1 MRLPTYLSRL
11 LNCLNVHLPMDEGR
25 RNAANQNKKRC
36 PITGTPSGLANNET
50 VCR

>member
-25 RNAANQNKKRC
+25 RMAAGMQLIKIKKGALLQA
-36 PITGTPSGLANNET
+36 PHQA
-50 VCR
+50 